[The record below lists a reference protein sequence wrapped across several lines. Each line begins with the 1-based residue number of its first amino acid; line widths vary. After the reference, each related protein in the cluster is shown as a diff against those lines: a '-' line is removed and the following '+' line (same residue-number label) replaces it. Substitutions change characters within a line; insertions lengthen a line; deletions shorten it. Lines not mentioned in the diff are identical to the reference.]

1 MKKLLL
7 LLVLTQAAPCAFARM
22 YQWTDPDTG
31 TTQLSG
37 KPPAWYRSGETGPR
51 IFVYEGGQLI
61 DDTGIQLS
69 EPESER
75 LRTNALL
82 QVEQDRQAAMEKM
95 LQAMQRKAVLDFQ
108 GRGREELEEIPP
120 GTVTAER
127 EIIPEQAENVDGTA
141 PTAEQ
146 MRALLEEYERLRTE
160 NARQLLENSPPGD
173 IPSPPAPQ

>member
-1 MKKLLL
+1 MKKALLFL
-7 LLVLTQAAPCAFARM
+7 ILFQITPLAAARM

-51 IFVYEGGQLI
+51 IFVYENGRLV
-61 DDTGIQLS
+61 DDTGILLT
-69 EPESER
+69 ETENER
-75 LRTNALL
+75 LRQHALL

-95 LQAMQRKAVLDFQ
+95 LQAMQRKAALDLQ
-108 GRGREELEEIPP
+108 NRDREELEEIPAD
-120 GTVTAER
+120 TITAQRQEV
-127 EIIPEQAENVDGTA
+127 PEDAGDIDSTA

-160 NARQLLENSPPGD
+160 NARQLLENRAPENLAP
-173 IPSPPAPQ
+173 PPAPQ